1 MVTAAVVS
9 VPAEVV
15 RWFTTAAHWHGDAGV
30 PHRLTEHVLMSV
42 AAVVVAAAVGLP
54 AGIWLG
60 HRGRGGALAI
70 NLANVGRAVPSLAI
84 LALAQQAIGLSGWPG
99 FGARPA
105 FIALV
110 ALAVPPLVTNAYVGM
125 QGVDRDVVEA
135 ARGMGMTGGELLWRV
150 ELPIALPLVMAGVRT
165 AAVQVVATATL
176 AAVTAWG
183 GLGRYI
189 VDGFGRR
196 DNAQIVAGAL
206 LVGLLA
212 LVTELGLGRLQR
224 VIVSE
229 GLRPAGR
236 ASRRWGPAGRVG
248 VGEEPA
254 AAAA

>member
-1 MVTAAVVS
+1 MSIAADVV
-9 VPAEVV
+9 E
-15 RWFTTAAHWHGDAGV
+15 WFTTAEHWQGDFGV
-30 PHRLTEHVLMSV
+30 PHRLAEHALMSLG
-42 AAVVVAAAVGLP
+42 ALAAAVLIGLP
-54 AGIWLG
+54 LGIWLG

-70 NLANVGRAVPSLAI
+70 NLSNIGRAIPSLAI
-84 LALAQQAIGLSGWPG
+84 LALVQQAIGLSGWPG

-105 FIALV
+105 LVALV

-125 QGVDRDVVEA
+125 RGVDRDVVEA

-183 GLGRYI
+183 GLGRFI
-189 VDGFGRR
+189 VDGFGQQ

-212 LVTELGLGRLQR
+212 LVTELGLGFLQR
-224 VIVSE
+224 RVVSE
-229 GLRPAGR
+229 GLRSGARPVDDALAPA
-236 ASRRWGPAGRVG
+236 
-248 VGEEPA
+248 
-254 AAAA
+254 

>member
-1 MVTAAVVS
+1 VS
-9 VPAEVV
+9 LPGEVV
-15 RWFTTAAHWHGDAGV
+15 AWFTTAEHWRGDFGV
-30 PHRLTEHVLMSV
+30 PHRLTEHLLMS
-42 AAVVVAAAVGLP
+42 AAAVATAVVLALP
-54 AGIWLG
+54 IGIWLG

-84 LALAQQAIGLSGWPG
+84 LALAQQAFGLSGWPG

-105 FIALV
+105 FVALV
-110 ALAVPPLVTNAYVGM
+110 ALGVPPLVTNAYVGM
-125 QGVDRDVVEA
+125 QAVDHDVVEA

-189 VDGFGRR
+189 VDGFGQQ
-196 DNAQIVAGAL
+196 DNAQIVAGGL

-224 VIVSE
+224 RVVSE
-229 GLRPAGR
+229 GLRQTSYRGQD
-236 ASRRWGPAGRVG
+236 
-248 VGEEPA
+248 EPA
-254 AAAA
+254 ATAVA

>member
-1 MVTAAVVS
+1 MTL
-9 VPAEVV
+9 PAEVWT
-15 RWFTTAAHWHGDAGV
+15 WFTTASHWRGDFGI
-30 PHRLTEHVLMSV
+30 PHRLTEHLLMSAV
-42 AAVVVAAAVGLP
+42 AVLAAAILALP
-54 AGIWLG
+54 VGIWLG

-84 LALAQQAIGLSGWPG
+84 LALAQQALGLSGWPG

-105 FIALV
+105 FVALV
-110 ALAVPPLVTNAYVGM
+110 ALAVPPLVTNAYIGLH
-125 QGVDRDVVEA
+125 GVDRDVVEA
-135 ARGMGMTGGELLWRV
+135 ARGMGMTGRELLWRV
-150 ELPIALPLVMAGVRT
+150 EVPLGLPLIMAGLRT

-189 VDGFGRR
+189 VDGFGQQ

-224 VIVSE
+224 TIVSQ
-229 GLRPAGR
+229 GLVSENARTQGL
-236 ASRRWGPAGRVG
+236 GPGPVRVKDD
-248 VGEEPA
+248 A
-254 AAAA
+254 AAIAA

>member
-1 MVTAAVVS
+1 MSLTADVVD
-9 VPAEVV
+9 
-15 RWFTTAAHWHGDAGV
+15 WFTTAEHWRGDFGV
-30 PHRLTEHVLMSV
+30 PHRLTEHALMS
-42 AAVVVAAAVGLP
+42 AGALAAALVIGLP
-54 AGIWLG
+54 LGIWLG

-70 NLANVGRAVPSLAI
+70 NLSNIGRAIPSLAI
-84 LALAQQAIGLSGWPG
+84 LALVQQAIGLRGWPG

-105 FIALV
+105 LVALV

-183 GLGRYI
+183 GLGRFI
-189 VDGFGRR
+189 VDGFGQR

-206 LVGLLA
+206 LVGVLA
-212 LVTELGLGRLQR
+212 LVTELVLARLQR
-224 VIVSE
+224 AVVSE
-229 GLRPAGR
+229 GLRADVRPVDE
-236 ASRRWGPAGRVG
+236 SL
-248 VGEEPA
+248 A
-254 AAAA
+254 AA